1 MNRKRSE
8 DEVEKRDAHLLMLK
22 VGTGAGGGTVLSLV
36 EGEKVGT
43 RADGGTVLSLVE
55 GEKVGTG
62 AGGGTVLSLAEAEK
76 VGTGAE
82 VGWILMTVMFLVGIS
97 GGGG

>member
-43 RADGGTVLSLVE
+43 
-55 GEKVGTG
+55 
-62 AGGGTVLSLAEAEK
+62 
-76 VGTGAE
+76 GAE
-82 VGWILMTVMFLVGIS
+82 VG
-97 GGGG
+97 